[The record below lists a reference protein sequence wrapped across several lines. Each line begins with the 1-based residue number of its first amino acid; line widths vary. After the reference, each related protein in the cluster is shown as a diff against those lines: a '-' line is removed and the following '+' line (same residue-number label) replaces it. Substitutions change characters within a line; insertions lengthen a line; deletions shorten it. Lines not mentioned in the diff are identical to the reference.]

1 MNTIFKGL
9 PVNYSIDGEGFP
21 VVFLHGFNESTF
33 IWNLVIPDLSKHMQC
48 ICIDLPGFG
57 NSGLPANLSIS
68 YMADAV
74 YRVLDELKLEKPVIV
89 GHSMGGYVALELIHK
104 HPDYLSGA
112 ALVHSTAFA
121 DTDEKK
127 TNRTKTI
134 EFLEK
139 NPLDAFFKVFIQ
151 GLFAPF
157 NLNHQKM
164 DFVNELV
171 FKTSKN
177 SVMAAT
183 KAMME
188 REDRTEVLR
197 NVKIPWLFIAG
208 KHDQLIPTESM
219 SLQSSYCNKAL
230 FKILQ
235 NTGHLGMIEEPEKTA
250 QIIQEFLNWITRIIQ
265 SKQKEKT
272 I

>member
-1 MNTIFKGL
+1 VNTIFKGQ
-9 PVNYSIDGEGFP
+9 PVNYSIQGDGFP
-21 VVFLHGFNESTF
+21 IVFLHGFNESVF
-33 IWNLVIPDLSKHMQC
+33 VWDLVIPDLSNQFQC

-57 NSGLPANLSIS
+57 KSGLPANLSMS

-112 ALVHSTAFA
+112 ALVHSTALA

-127 TNRTKTI
+127 ANRIKTI

-157 NLNHQKM
+157 NLNHKNLE
-164 DFVNELV
+164 FVNELV
-171 FKTSKN
+171 FKTNKN

-197 NVKIPWLFIAG
+197 NVEIPWLFIAG
-208 KHDQLIPTESM
+208 KHDQLIPIKSM

-250 QIIQEFLNWITRIIQ
+250 QIIQEFLNWITSII
-265 SKQKEKT
+265 KPNQKK
-272 I
+272 